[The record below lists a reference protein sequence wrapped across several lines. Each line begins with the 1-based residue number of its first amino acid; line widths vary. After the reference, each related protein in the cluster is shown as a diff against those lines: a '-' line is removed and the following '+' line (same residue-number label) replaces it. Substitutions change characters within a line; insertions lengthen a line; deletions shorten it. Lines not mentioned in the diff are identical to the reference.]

1 MTKRLSYL
9 MYQGQGGIRA
19 GVSLGIPFALSNPAA
34 ASAANA
40 GIPVASQPLEVPIYT
55 FPDFIAA
62 DAFVSTMMDVAQN
75 SGEPPLKFA
84 IQGIDF
90 ALNAAFAAA
99 ANSFDIL
106 LRRYTAAGALVGTV
120 ATLFAGVTQ
129 TSVAFARRRITAA
142 TLIAAGFDKCDPG
155 DVLALRITV
164 NGAGAVCPAFGGVI
178 DVQG

>member
-1 MTKRLSYL
+1 MTKRISYL
-9 MYQGQGGIRA
+9 SKQGQGGIRS
-19 GVSLGIPFALSNPAA
+19 GVSFGIPFGLSNPAA

-40 GIPVASQPLEVPIYT
+40 GIPVASQPLEVPFYT

-62 DAFVSTMMDVAQN
+62 DAFVATMQDIGQSA
-75 SGEPPLKFA
+75 GDPPLKFA

-90 ALNAAFAAA
+90 SMNAVFAAA

-106 LRRYTAAGALVGTV
+106 IRRFTSAGVLVGTV
-120 ATLFAGVTQ
+120 STIFAGVTQ
-129 TSVAFARRRITAA
+129 TSVANARRRILAA
-142 TLIAAGFDKCDPG
+142 ALIAGGFDKCDPG
-155 DVLALRITV
+155 DSLTMRIIV